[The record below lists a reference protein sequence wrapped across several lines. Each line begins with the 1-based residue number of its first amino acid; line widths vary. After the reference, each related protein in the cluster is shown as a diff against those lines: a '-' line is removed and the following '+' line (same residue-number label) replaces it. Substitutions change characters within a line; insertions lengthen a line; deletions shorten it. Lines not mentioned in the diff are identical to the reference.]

1 MPLQRHPSAA
11 LQFEGNVTETPG
23 TTIDS
28 SLRQHKRI
36 TMAKTPLWCG
46 YLEAGDR
53 SSAVLRD
60 DRLETGNPTTIY
72 LYNLARDEIL
82 QYSRELVEPK
92 LRDLRGNE
100 SDLAEELKTAYAK
113 ARRIFKFNPD
123 RVLSAPVRKQARSP
137 NDRKPLVDEESF
149 SPAEA
154 DIDNLGEEEWSDEED
169 E

>member
-1 MPLQRHPSAA
+1 
-11 LQFEGNVTETPG
+11 
-23 TTIDS
+23 
-28 SLRQHKRI
+28 
-36 TMAKTPLWCG
+36 MAKTPLWCG

-60 DRLETGNPTTIY
+60 DRLETGNPKTIY

-92 LRDLRGNE
+92 LRELRANE
-100 SDLAEELKTAYAK
+100 SGLAEELKNAYAK

-123 RVLSAPVRKQARSP
+123 RVLAAPVRKQARSP
-137 NDRKPLVDEESF
+137 NDRKPLGDEESHT
-149 SPAEA
+149 PVDA
-154 DIDNLGEEEWSDEED
+154 DVDSLGEEEWADEED